1 MVCFMISIEN
11 KYTKE
16 LHGKSEHRKTTTS
29 NFRKQG
35 GTLFQLSLGHY
46 DLFHAVEIISD
57 SKIGNYIFLLKSN
70 HFKDILLYL

>member
-1 MVCFMISIEN
+1 MEN
-11 KYTKE
+11 QNTENNHFYS
-16 LHGKSEHRKTTTS
+16 LSEHRKTTTS

-57 SKIGNYIFLLKSN
+57 SKIDNYIFL
-70 HFKDILLYL
+70 

>member
-1 MVCFMISIEN
+1 MVCFMISIEIN
-11 KYTKE
+11 IQ
-16 LHGKSEHRKTTTS
+16 KSAWKIRTQKTITS